1 MLGHW
6 LFLLY
11 PQLFEENISAV
22 ENGRGRARS
31 GPLHTTEAGQLR
43 GVNIGRSVNAMKL
56 RMNIAAELRHGNA
69 RFFQVRINLPP
80 DLITRVVN
88 RHIISFLALEID
100 VTDIDSRAVTGT
112 SRLSG
117 GASSR
122 GTGRGI
128 RLLLLGGGCLVGD
141 LVTDSLE
148 LLEVLPRGRVGA
160 VALTFVRAVLTEKA
174 TERLDT
180 HAELSGQSRLGDD
193 ACIKSTVDF
202 TAHLITVVGERSF
215 DDDVLKFIGCRQGPR
230 SRRSRGC
237 LALPVVGSRL
247 AWSDSWIKSSFV
259 GRRGAGASGNV
270 LLVRSG

>member
-22 ENGRGRARS
+22 ENRRGRARS
-31 GPLHTTEAGQLR
+31 GSLHTTEAGQLR

-69 RFFQVRINLPP
+69 RLFQVRINLSP
-80 DLITRVVN
+80 DLITRVIN
-88 RHIISFLALEID
+88 GHIISFLALEID
-100 VTDIDSRAVTGT
+100 VTDIDSRAVTST
-112 SRLSG
+112 SRLGG

-128 RLLLLGGGCLVGD
+128 CLLLLGGGCLVGD

-174 TERLDT
+174 TERLNT
-180 HAELSGQSRLGDD
+180 HAELSGQSRLGDY
-193 ACIKSTVDF
+193 ACIKSAVDF
-202 TAHLITVVGERSF
+202 TAHLITVVGERAF
-215 DDDVLKFIGCRQGPR
+215 DDDVLKFIGCRQGPWG
-230 SRRSRGC
+230 RRSRGC

-247 AWSDSWIKSSFV
+247 AWSDSWIESSFV
-259 GRRGAGASGNV
+259 GRR
-270 LLVRSG
+270 